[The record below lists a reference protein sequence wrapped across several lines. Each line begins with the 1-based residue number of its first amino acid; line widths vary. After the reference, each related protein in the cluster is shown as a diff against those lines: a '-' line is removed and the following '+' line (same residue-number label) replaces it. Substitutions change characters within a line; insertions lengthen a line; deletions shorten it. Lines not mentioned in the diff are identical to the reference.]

1 MELTLG
7 TCIFILCF
15 GLFTAGALRAGHT
28 IKSSRDFS
36 VAGRALNSTQV
47 SWVIMGAIIGGVS
60 TIGTVQTA
68 YDVGIAAWIF
78 TLGSGLSCLLLGLL
92 FATALR
98 REEVTTVSEFL
109 GHYFGRNF
117 QYYSSIFNSLGM
129 YVHVIAQYLAS
140 MAILQSALGMSP
152 LFALAT
158 ATLLMG
164 LFVVFGGMAGAGVV
178 GKIKFYMLYA
188 IMISAA
194 AIALSRG
201 GGVSGIISALPAES
215 EHLNIF
221 AMGTSRTLLDL
232 AAMVAGVL
240 STQIYLQ
247 AIFSAKSVREAR
259 NGALL
264 SAAVIPPIGLLGI
277 IIGLYLKGAYPELAA
292 SSAEALPFFFKI
304 AFPEPIAALCAAGL
318 LLVVLGTGSGLILGV
333 STNIYV
339 DVILKSRNKVTGS
352 LSGVRICALTVL
364 LSSAGIVL
372 LGGTSAILQWSYL
385 SMGLRGSAVFAGLC
399 IAVFLRKIAGAPLVR
414 ALLYLLPVIYLLLAI
429 PTTGQ

>member
-1 MELTLG
+1 
-7 TCIFILCF
+7 
-15 GLFTAGALRAGHT
+15 
-28 IKSSRDFS
+28 
-36 VAGRALNSTQV
+36 
-47 SWVIMGAIIGGVS
+47 
-60 TIGTVQTA
+60 
-68 YDVGIAAWIF
+68 
-78 TLGSGLSCLLLGLL
+78 
-92 FATALR
+92 
-98 REEVTTVSEFL
+98 
-109 GHYFGRNF
+109 
-117 QYYSSIFNSLGM
+117 
-129 YVHVIAQYLAS
+129 
-140 MAILQSALGMSP
+140 
-152 LFALAT
+152 
-158 ATLLMG
+158 
-164 LFVVFGGMAGAGVV
+164 
-178 GKIKFYMLYA
+178 YMLYA

-201 GGVSGIISALPAES
+201 GGISGIISALPVKS

-247 AIFSAKSVREAR
+247 AIFSAKTVREAR

-292 SSAEALPFFFKI
+292 NSAEALPFFFKI

-339 DVILKSRNKVTGS
+339 DVILKSRNQVTGS
-352 LSGVRICALTVL
+352 LRGVRICALTVL

-372 LGGTSAILQWSYL
+372 LGSRSAILQWSYL

-399 IAVFLRKIAGAPLVR
+399 IAVFLRKIAGTPLVR
-414 ALLYLLPVIYLLLAI
+414 MLLYLLPVIYLLLAV